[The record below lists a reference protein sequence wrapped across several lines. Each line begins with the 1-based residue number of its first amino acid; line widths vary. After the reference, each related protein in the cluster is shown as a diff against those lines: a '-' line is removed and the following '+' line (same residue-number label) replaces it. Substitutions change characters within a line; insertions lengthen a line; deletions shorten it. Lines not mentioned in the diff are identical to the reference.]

1 MLSFN
6 FQANVSIVSCPA
18 TFSDEYDVYLYKNAR
33 VFDGTIELNVELK
46 PEFEKDKQFWQ
57 VFGMKYD
64 TFLIC
69 TYAKANYYIVFDAKG
84 TSFCEVTNKL
94 LQARCMP

>member
-1 MLSFN
+1 MLLNKIKITIFSFSILLVLLSFN

-46 PEFEKDKQFWQ
+46 PEFEKDKQF
-57 VFGMKYD
+57 
-64 TFLIC
+64 
-69 TYAKANYYIVFDAKG
+69 
-84 TSFCEVTNKL
+84 
-94 LQARCMP
+94 